1 MLTTQAYCESI
12 NHKSLASTMGQTCD
26 YKEGQSLSSLIS
38 LTPGDGGF
46 LRDIRGQTSLAVLT
60 GPLPLL
66 KLFQLTWACA
76 SVCVCAHV
84 LAGACAKGKGWF
96 RSTCACD
103 PLCMFMC
110 MSVRTCLQARVLRG
124 RGGSESHVL
133 VILRE

>member
-46 LRDIRGQTSLAVLT
+46 LRDTRGQTSLAVLT
-60 GPLPLL
+60 GSLVLALCLCLSSFCSRGRVPL
-66 KLFQLTWACA
+66 C
-76 SVCVCAHV
+76 VCV
-84 LAGACAKGKGWF
+84 
-96 RSTCACD
+96 
-103 PLCMFMC
+103 PM
-110 MSVRTCLQARVLRG
+110 CLQARVLRG
-124 RGGSESHVL
+124 RGGSEAHVL